1 MENSETNNSLGLN
14 TLTSTG
20 TSKNRKRVGRG
31 IGSGTGKTAGRGH
44 KGQKSRSGGSIAR
57 GFEGGQMP
65 LQQRI
70 PKFGFSS
77 RVNRGSKEVNLK
89 NIASMAEVTLDT
101 LKANRI
107 ISQATK
113 KVKVFGV
120 CEISQPMTVSGIL
133 VTKGAKESIEK
144 AGGTVASIEEKPIK
158 EKVIKTSKKTDTK
171 TLKNTEEY
179 TEKYLWLIKI
189 KEEEIYGEED
199 DVCTGTL

>member
-1 MENSETNNSLGLN
+1 MENSDTNNSLRLN
-14 TLTSTG
+14 TLTSSG

-77 RVNRGSKEVNLK
+77 RVNRGSKEINLK
-89 NIASMAEVTLDT
+89 NISTMTEVNLDT

-107 ISQATK
+107 ISKATK
-113 KVKVFGV
+113 KVKIFGI
-120 CEISQPMTVSGIL
+120 CEISQKMTVVGIN
-133 VTKGAKESIEK
+133 VTDGAKKSIEK
-144 AGGTVASIEEKPIK
+144 AGGKVAPVEVKPIK
-158 EKVIKTSKKTDTK
+158 EKFLKKTDKTNPPKTK
-171 TLKNTEEY
+171 ESSE
-179 TEKYLWLIKI
+179 
-189 KEEEIYGEED
+189 
-199 DVCTGTL
+199 